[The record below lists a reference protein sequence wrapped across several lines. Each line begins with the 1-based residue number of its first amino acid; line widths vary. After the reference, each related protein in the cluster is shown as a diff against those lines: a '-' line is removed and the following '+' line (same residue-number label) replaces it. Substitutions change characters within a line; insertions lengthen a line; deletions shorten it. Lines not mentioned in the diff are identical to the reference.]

1 MTGLWLLAIIIGGG
15 IVAALCLY
23 VLSAMM
29 TDH

>member
-1 MTGLWLLAIIIGGG
+1 MTGLEVIAVVVVGGG
-15 IVAALCLY
+15 LAAFCVY